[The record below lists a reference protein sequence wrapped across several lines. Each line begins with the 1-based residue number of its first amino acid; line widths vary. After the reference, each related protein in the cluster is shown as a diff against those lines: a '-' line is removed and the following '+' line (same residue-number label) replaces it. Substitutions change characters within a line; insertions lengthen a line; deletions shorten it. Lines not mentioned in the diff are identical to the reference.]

1 LIADPAEEGGDPM
14 PDPRQLDP
22 DRLRVV
28 LDNGEVVELD
38 GATIVLEG
46 QESPN
51 VVLRLTPW
59 RARSVARVL
68 QEWSS
73 VSRIFH
79 HPTRPHLHEL
89 DLSRTLE
96 LAAAVLD
103 DGDEPIVRSPRGSRV
118 ISNRQR
124 LATVAVLGEREAHLS
139 AVQRLALVDAAA
151 WWLSEPNGGA
161 EFAYALLT
169 ASCAAEVT
177 TEHVYLALITPS
189 HEPDE
194 DGEAPSS

>member
-1 LIADPAEEGGDPM
+1 M

-28 LDNGEVVELD
+28 LDHGEVVELD
-38 GATIVLEG
+38 GGTLVLDG
-46 QESPN
+46 QESPS

-79 HPTRPHLHEL
+79 HPTRPHLDEL

-96 LAAAVLD
+96 LAAAVLGA
-103 DGDEPIVRSPRGSRV
+103 GDEPTVRSLRGSRV
-118 ISNRQR
+118 IPNRQR
-124 LATVAVLGEREAHLS
+124 LAAVAVLGEREAHLS

-151 WWLSEPNGGA
+151 WWLSEPNGGE
-161 EFAYALLT
+161 EFAYALL
-169 ASCAAEVT
+169 AATCSEAVT
-177 TEHVYLALITPS
+177 TEHAYLALITPP
-189 HEPDE
+189 HDPE
-194 DGEAPSS
+194 DGDEPPSP